1 MNVFETSS
9 QIVRIHKLID
19 QLECEISSA
28 LHSVVELSERIEQNE
43 KSIRCFPEGRRNNRI
58 RLEINEMRREVF
70 KCQRKIEK
78 YQRKLFKNRFLLQS
92 KLQTLPDSPSKSVTL
107 LKQPNKQHF
116 DWELVLKFVN

>member
-58 RLEINEMRREVF
+58 LLEINEMRREVF
-70 KCQRKIEK
+70 RCQRKIEK
-78 YQRKLFKNRFLLQS
+78 FQRKLSKNKFLLQS
-92 KLQTLPDSPSKSVTL
+92 KLQTLPSSTSKPVAHSN
-107 LKQPNKQHF
+107 QAIGQHF
-116 DWELVLKFVN
+116 DWEKVLKFVN